1 MKDLTPNTNVHLN
14 PVPVKEGK
22 QENEIKLV

>member
-14 PVPVKEGK
+14 PVHAKGGK